1 MRVGTA
7 YAHAAMSARMIDAQA
22 RLYATQ
28 DMLSSGRKVSSPADD
43 PVNSSQ
49 IVTTQAGLA
58 AQEAYKANQNYLD
71 GELRRLEST
80 LGAVGDSISSARET
94 LIAAGNA
101 AYGDSDRRSLAD
113 KLTSERA
120 QLLML
125 ANTRGSDG
133 QFLFAGH
140 QSNLLPFYQ
149 SGSAIAYAGDNGTRG
164 VGVGPGL
171 TIQSNADGFRVF
183 MGINPGN
190 GSFTTAA
197 SATNTGSARIDSGTV
212 ATASALTGH
221 NYQLQILPGPNY
233 DLIDTTLGTSVA
245 SGAFTPGMSISADG
259 MRFTVNGTPAA
270 GDTFQINQG
279 TTQSVFDML
288 DQAIAA
294 LRTPITNEADRA
306 KVDDAV
312 RQAAAS
318 LEQAFDNALSKR
330 AEVGGRMNALD
341 QAIRVSDEVAYQGK
355 VLLGQIQDVDYAEM
369 ASKFTQ
375 QQVALQAALSAYAQT
390 SRLSLFDYLR

>member
-7 YAHAAMSARMIDAQA
+7 FAHTEMSSRLVDAQA
-22 RLYATQ
+22 RLYSTQ
-28 DMLSSGRKVSSPADD
+28 DMLSSGRKVSTPSDD
-43 PVNSSQ
+43 PVSSSQ

-58 AQEAYKANQNYLD
+58 AQEAYTANQNYLG

-101 AYGDSDRRSLAD
+101 AYGDSDRRSLAE
-113 KLTSERA
+113 KLTAERA

-140 QSNLLPFYQ
+140 QSSLLPFYQ
-149 SGSAIAYAGDNGTRG
+149 SGSSIAYAGDNGTRG

-183 MGINPGN
+183 MGISPGN
-190 GSFTTAA
+190 GTFATAA
-197 SATNTGSARIDSGTV
+197 SGSNTGSARIDSGTV
-212 ATASALTGH
+212 TNASAITGH
-221 NYQLQILPGPNY
+221 NYQLQILPGSNY
-233 DLIDTTLGTSVA
+233 DLIDTTLGVSVA
-245 SGAFTPGMSISADG
+245 SGAFTPGMAISADG
-259 MRFTVNGTPAA
+259 MRFSVNGTPAA
-270 GDTFQINQG
+270 GDTFQITQG
-279 TTQSVFDML
+279 STKSVFDML

-294 LRTPITNEADRA
+294 LTTPVTNDADRA
-306 KVDDAV
+306 KLDDAV
-312 RQAAAS
+312 RQAASS
-318 LEQAFDNALSKR
+318 LEQAFDNALAKR
-330 AEVGGRMNALD
+330 AEVGGRMGALD
-341 QAIRVSDEVAYQGK
+341 QATRVSEEVAYQGK
-355 VLLGQIQDVDYAEM
+355 VQLGEMQDIDYADM